1 MKHVQKTFLTVILAT
16 FCLVGCSQKADSLLI
31 RPAKINHVVF
41 CGLKNPND
49 TRSFMQDCET
59 YLASIDGVVSYWCGV
74 HGDYGRSTVDGAY
87 DVGLYV
93 GFNSDEAYENYIVD
107 PKHVYLV
114 DKWKSQFDSLRI
126 FDVIDE
132 PNLWGST
139 QHGDINVRATIEDVQ
154 SIVGGD
160 VVETPIKDPMTLE
173 PIQ

>member
-1 MKHVQKTFLTVILAT
+1 M
-16 FCLVGCSQKADSLLI
+16 GCSQKTDSLPI

-41 CGLKNPND
+41 CDLKNPED
-49 TRSFMQDCET
+49 TKAFMEDCDT
-59 YLASIDGVVSYWCGV
+59 YLATIDGVVSYWCGV

-114 DKWKSQFDSLRI
+114 DKWKPHFDSLRI

-132 PNLWGST
+132 PNLWGSI
-139 QHGDINVRATIEDVQ
+139 QNGDKQ
-154 SIVGGD
+154 
-160 VVETPIKDPMTLE
+160 
-173 PIQ
+173 